1 MTMIEKKPL
10 GVGQRRLPGLGGL
23 LVVICMGVTLH
34 PIIFLLAAA
43 GVSDPA
49 QQQIP
54 PAAVQSMESKIRALA
69 DPGPAGVKSLPPI
82 VVKEDEANAYLKY
95 HGREFLPPG
104 VRDPA
109 VHITRERV
117 FGSAMIDFS
126 EMARTASANPGDW
139 GPRVLAAMFKGPQ
152 RIAAA
157 GRVESQN
164 GQAKVKIETV
174 VVGTSTI
181 PPWLVDFML
190 DNYVGPRYKL
200 DLSKPIP
207 LTNHIV
213 RIELGTGRATFIRS
227 PGK

>member
-1 MTMIEKKPL
+1 MIEKKPL
-10 GVGQRRLPGLGGL
+10 RVGQRRFPGLGVS
-23 LVVICMGVTLH
+23 LVIVCMGVTLH
-34 PIIFLLAAA
+34 PIIFLLAVA

-49 QQQIP
+49 QP
-54 PAAVQSMESKIRALA
+54 PISLAAVQSMESKIRALE

-95 HGREFLPPG
+95 HGHEFLPAG

-109 VHITRERV
+109 LHITPERV
-117 FGSAMIDFS
+117 FGSATIDFS
-126 EMARTASANPGDW
+126 ELARTASANNGDW
-139 GPRVLAAMFKGPQ
+139 GPRVLAAMFKGSQ

-164 GQAKVKIETV
+164 SQAKVKIETV

-190 DNYVGPRYKL
+190 DNYVGPRYKV
-200 DLSKPIP
+200 DLSKPMA
-207 LTNHIV
+207 LSNHIV
-213 RIELGTGRATFIRS
+213 RIELGTGQATFIRS